1 MRVVLTRRPVGAHAP
16 SAGGLA
22 RSALPYVDA
31 TAAAAVQVF
40 VSNPRGWA
48 LSAGD
53 PAQEEAFRD
62 GCAQRSVP
70 VFVHAPL
77 LVNLGS
83 PTAETVRRSGGA
95 LAHGLRRGEQIGA
108 QGLVFHAGSAVNDGH
123 LPSALR
129 QVREVLRPL
138 LDESA
143 ARGGPRL
150 LVEPSAGGGRCLA
163 ARVED
168 LSRYFEAVDWHPWL
182 GVCFD
187 TCHAFAAGHD
197 VGTAEGMA
205 ATLDTL
211 VATVGAERLALVHAN
226 DSKDRCGSLRDRH
239 ENIGAGAIGEAAFAA
254 LLRHPA
260 TQGVPVIVETP
271 STGPLGHRADI
282 AKLISLRAGPSE
294 TSPPA
299 GKPRSSGRRGSRRR

>member
-1 MRVVLTRRPVGAHAP
+1 VGAHAP
-16 SAGGLA
+16 GAGGLA

-31 TAAAAVQVF
+31 AAAGAVQVF
-40 VSNPRGWA
+40 VSNPRSWA

-83 PTAETVRRSGGA
+83 PTAETVRRSAGA
-95 LAHGLRRGEQIGA
+95 LAHGLGRGAQIGA
-108 QGLVFHAGSAVNDGH
+108 RGLVFHAGSAVNDGH
-123 LPSALR
+123 LPVALR
-129 QVREVLRPL
+129 QLREVLLPL
-138 LDESA
+138 LDGSA
-143 ARGGPRL
+143 ERGGPRL

-168 LSRYFEAVDWHPWL
+168 LGRYFDALDGHPWL

-187 TCHAFAAGHD
+187 TCHALAAGHD
-197 VGTAEGMA
+197 VSTPEGMV
-205 ATLDTL
+205 ATLDALT
-211 VATVGAERLALVHAN
+211 ATVGVDRLTLVHAN
-226 DSKDRCGSLRDRH
+226 DSKDGCGSLRDRH
-239 ENIGAGAIGEAAFAA
+239 ENIGAGTIGEAAFAA
-254 LLRHPA
+254 LLGHPA

-271 STGPLGHRADI
+271 STGHAGHAADI
-282 AKLISLRAGPSE
+282 ATLVRLDPKRAP
-294 TSPPA
+294 TSKPPA
-299 GKPRSSGRRGSRRR
+299 RRGSRRR